1 MLRKNPLL
9 KIFAAALAI
18 TLVVGMSAIVYGTN
32 TSSDPLVTLSYL
44 TGTYKSSVLSEMKT
58 AVAASQKQLAS
69 DFSSQIAGLKSSLPS
84 SIGTV
89 AATSDYET
97 VNLTAGQNI
106 ALVAGGEV
114 LFLSGS
120 AKVDAAALTDTTAGK
135 ALSAGGALTENHL
148 YVATGDCM
156 IEAPGNVKLLV
167 K

>member
-1 MLRKNPLL
+1 M
-9 KIFAAALAI
+9 
-18 TLVVGMSAIVYGTN
+18 
-32 TSSDPLVTLSYL
+32 
-44 TGTYKSSVLSEMKT
+44 YKR
-58 AVAASQKQLAS
+58 Q
-69 DFSSQIAGLKSSLPS
+69 GLKSSLPS

-156 IEAPGNVKLLV
+156 IEASGNVKLLV